1 KALLRE
7 AGFAWNDEGRLSD
20 GEGHEVSFTIL
31 TNAGNEANARLGAF
45 IQEDLGKI
53 GIHAPTSIIEASS
66 LFARITGTFDYDAC
80 LLGITQTDPDPSAEM
95 GLWLSRAPLHLWNP
109 QQTTPA
115 TEWEARIDELM
126 DRQMSELD
134 AEARR
139 RTYFEVQRIVTEQLP
154 ILDLVVPHALLGA
167 RSRVSN
173 LRPTP
178 FAHALWNGEEL
189 FIRDTR
195 REAHKVNR

>member
-1 KALLRE
+1 LRE
-7 AGFAWNDEGRLSD
+7 AGFAWNGEGRLRD
-20 GEGHEVSFTIL
+20 EEGNEVSFTIL

-53 GIHAPTSIIEASS
+53 GIRAPTSVIEGSS
-66 LFARITGTFDYDAC
+66 LFGRITGTFDYEAC
-80 LLGITQTDPDPSAEM
+80 LLGIAQTDPDPSAEM
-95 GLWLSRAPLHLWNP
+95 GLWLSRAPLHFWNP

-115 TEWEARIDELM
+115 TEWEARIDALM

-139 RTYFEVQRIVTEQLP
+139 KTYFEVQRIVTEQLP

-167 RSRVSN
+167 RRRVSN

-178 FAHALWNGEEL
+178 FSHALWNGEEL

-195 REAHKVNR
+195 REAHEGNR